1 MRNVRD
7 AFARGAD
14 IDLGGPVPADLL
26 AELLT
31 GEARPR
37 AALRLRN
44 ARITGRLDL
53 RHAEITAPVSIVD
66 CVFAEAPELS
76 EARAPNLLLSGCTLP
91 GLNARL
97 LELRG
102 DLRLRDCT
110 VTGPVVLSAAQIGGD
125 ADLDGTTITVRPAE
139 TNGLALVAER
149 IAVAGS
155 LLARYG
161 FTADGGVALLH
172 ARVDNQLNFMGATLR
187 ADDQV
192 AALHLGGA
200 RAGSV
205 WLTFAAPP
213 QGRLQLAGLDADT
226 LFDDPDT
233 WPSTVDL
240 IGCRYRMLIGRRP
253 APRGAPA
260 PDQEVSVRTR
270 LEWLRRES
278 VGFVPQPYEQLA
290 DFYRRSGRDADAR
303 RVLLARNRR
312 HRATLGPA
320 GRAAGYVADA
330 LVGYGYRTWYAAL
343 WLAGLW
349 GLGTLALRREKEPP
363 LLALDLLLPVINL
376 GRDDTWRPSGTT
388 AWVSALLVI
397 SGWILTT
404 AVVAGLTRQLSR

>member
-1 MRNVRD
+1 MRNVRR
-7 AFARGAD
+7 AFARGTELD
-14 IDLGGPVPADLL
+14 VGGPVPAGLL
-26 AELLT
+26 ADLLT
-31 GEARPR
+31 GEVRPH

-53 RHAEITAPVSIVD
+53 HHAEITAPVSIVD
-66 CVFAEAPELS
+66 CVFEEAPELS
-76 EARAPNLLLSGCTLP
+76 EARAPNLLLTGCTLP
-91 GLNARL
+91 GLHARL

-110 VTGPVVLSAAQIGGD
+110 IAGPVVLSAARIGGD
-125 ADLDGTTITVRPAE
+125 ADLDGTTISVPD
-139 TNGLALVAER
+139 GLALVADR

-155 LLARYG
+155 LLARHG
-161 FTADGGVALLH
+161 FVAEGGVALLH
-172 ARVDNQLNFMGATLR
+172 ARVDNQLNFMEATLR
-187 ADDQV
+187 AGGQT

-205 WLTFAAPP
+205 WLTFAEAPR
-213 QGRLQLAGLDADT
+213 GRMQLAGLDADT

-253 APRGAPA
+253 APRGVPA
-260 PDQEVSVRTR
+260 PDQEVDVSTR
-270 LEWLRRES
+270 LRWLRRES

-312 HRATLGPA
+312 HRATLRPA
-320 GRAAGYVADA
+320 GRIAGYVADA

-349 GLGTLALRREKEPP
+349 GLGTLALRRAKEPA

-376 GRDDTWRPSGTT
+376 GRDDTWRPTGAT
-388 AWVSALLVI
+388 AWVSALLVL

-404 AVVAGLTRQLSR
+404 AVAAGLTRQLSR